1 MSYPLFDTG
10 YTLWA
15 ADLDSALMY
24 RYGKSARSLGV
35 NPRELLHSYYR
46 GATVSATIA
55 QISETHGLS
64 R

>member
-1 MSYPLFDTG
+1 MSYPLVDTG

-24 RYGKSARSLGV
+24 RYGMSARSLGV
-35 NPRELLHSYYR
+35 NPKELLHSYYR
-46 GATVSATIA
+46 GVSVSAA
-55 QISETHGLS
+55 VASISERHGLP